1 MTSWSLEEDLPGCP
15 LSFQIFSLNLPPGE
29 QHNNTS
35 TTETAATETAQDI
48 MNVVIWFHTQTCCT
62 ICEILTLT
70 FAHPSI
76 GDKTSSSRTLNFW
89 QLNERVTTLYIV
101 YNKTTTQ
108 IHHNKTWP
116 LTSKITSKW
125 QQSKTHIFSCPS
137 LSALLQVHHRQRLFF
152 GCLGRLGRLL
162 LRRRLGRFADWLR
175 LCWGRWHWCGAIF
188 GDARSGACHPLL
200 YPAPNGMDND
210 GEKKKWKLMVILWLV
225 PAFGIPDSG
234 DSLSNKNQQ
243 PQVPNIRWEI
253 ERDMESLWNL
263 QNKCACDGHDSQET
277 LTWGYFMVVISI
289 SHPSLWSKLLYW
301 YIYIYTISM
310 TGKTWQFTLT
320 KGCLFSSWYS
330 RGL

>member
-1 MTSWSLEEDLPGCP
+1 MKATALLI
-15 LSFQIFSLNLPPGE
+15 LY
-29 QHNNTS
+29 NT
-35 TTETAATETAQDI
+35 TA
-48 MNVVIWFHTQTCCT
+48 
-62 ICEILTLT
+62 
-70 FAHPSI
+70 
-76 GDKTSSSRTLNFW
+76 
-89 QLNERVTTLYIV
+89 
-101 YNKTTTQ
+101 TQ
-108 IHHNKTWP
+108 IHHHNETWP

-125 QQSKTHIFSCPS
+125 QQSKTQFFLCPS
-137 LSALLQVHHRQRLFF
+137 LSALLQVYHRQRLFF

-210 GEKKKWKLMVILWLV
+210 SWWWKKSENWWSSYGWFSLLAFRTGETPYGTKTK
-225 PAFGIPDSG
+225 
-234 DSLSNKNQQ
+234 Q

-301 YIYIYTISM
+301 YIYIYI
-310 TGKTWQFTLT
+310 L
-320 KGCLFSSWYS
+320 
-330 RGL
+330 